1 VAKSCLKV
9 RGARKCV
16 RVDPDVLDRASDRSW
31 HLHQGYP
38 ATTVGTGK
46 KAYKLYLHRF
56 VMSAK
61 AGTIVDHANG
71 DHLDN
76 RRANL
81 RLASKSENAANVG
94 KLVTNGSGFKG
105 VVKHGKK
112 FRAFVHKDK
121 KTIYLGTFESAKAA
135 ACEYNREAK
144 KLFGKFAKVNRVKC
158 PR

>member
-1 VAKSCLKV
+1 
-9 RGARKCV
+9 
-16 RVDPDVLDRASDRSW
+16 
-31 HLHQGYP
+31 
-38 ATTVGTGK
+38 
-46 KAYKLYLHRF
+46 
-56 VMSAK
+56 MSAK
-61 AGTIVDHANG
+61 SGTIVDHKNG

>member
-1 VAKSCLKV
+1 MSSCLKV
-9 RGARKCV
+9 RGARRCV
-16 RVDPDVLDRASDRSW
+16 RVDPDVHERASRRSW

-61 AGTIVDHANG
+61 SGTIVDHANG

-76 RRANL
+76 RRSNL
-81 RLASKSENAANVG
+81 RLASKSQNTANTG
-94 KLVTNGSGFKG
+94 PLSTNGSGYKG
-105 VVKHGKK
+105 VVKHRSKY
-112 FRAFVHKDK
+112 RAYAHKDG
-121 KTIYLGTFESAKAA
+121 KTIYLGTFGTAKEA
-135 ACEYNREAK
+135 ACEYDRAAK
-144 KLFGKFAKVNRVKC
+144 KLFGRFAKVNKAC

>member
-1 VAKSCLKV
+1 MSKKCLTV
-9 RGARKCV
+9 RGAKGCV
-16 RVDPDVLDRASDRSW
+16 KVDADVLSRASDRSW
-31 HLHQGYP
+31 HMHQGYP

-61 AGTIVDHANG
+61 AGTIVDHKNG
-71 DHLDN
+71 NHLDN
-76 RRANL
+76 RRTNL
-81 RLASKSENAANVG
+81 RLASKAQNAVNTG
-94 KLVTNGSGFKG
+94 KLVTNGSGYKG

-121 KTIYLGTFESAKAA
+121 KTIYLGTFGTAKEA
-135 ACEYNREAK
+135 ACEYNRASK
-144 KLFGKFAKVNRVKC
+144 KLFGKFAKANKLKC